1 MTPPDKQNNGWSQ
14 WENHVL
20 AELKRH
26 NEWCNELADTQ
37 TTILVQISALKTE
50 MKFRAGVWGLI
61 AGAIPA
67 TVGLVIWLMKS
78 T

>member
-1 MTPPDKQNNGWSQ
+1 MTPPGSNGWSQ

-37 TTILVQISALKTE
+37 TQILVQLSALKV
-50 MKFRAGVWGLI
+50 KAGIWGVI
-61 AGAIPA
+61 GGAVPVVI
-67 TVGLVIWLMKS
+67 GLAIWFIKS
-78 T
+78 H